1 VNPGLMRRF
10 ALEDAFTFVD
20 YSVPQLQQALE
31 LKMKEH
37 DVCATDAAVGT
48 AMDILAR
55 ARQRPSFGNIGT
67 VDNILSRA
75 KIRFQ
80 ERQAKLPWD
89 ARSPDAPF
97 EPVDFEADFDRAGS
111 AADNLAKLFADVVG
125 CEDIVKRLGTYQA
138 VAQAAKARGKD
149 PRDLVPMGYVF
160 KGPPGRSEIGWYMVP
175 KLNVY

>member
-1 VNPGLMRRF
+1 VRDGRGSGDRDGHPR
-10 ALEDAFTFVD
+10 
-20 YSVPQLQQALE
+20 
-31 LKMKEH
+31 
-37 DVCATDAAVGT
+37 
-48 AMDILAR
+48 AR
-55 ARQRPSFGNIGT
+55 APAARLRERRYGRQ
-67 VDNILSRA
+67 

-97 EPVDFEADFDRAGS
+97 EPVDFEADFDRASS

-125 CEDIVKRLGTYQA
+125 CENIVKRLGTYQA

-160 KGPPGRSEIGWYMVP
+160 KGPPGRSEIG
-175 KLNVY
+175 